1 MPVVKHI
8 RHVLSVL
15 DVERPLRTRRGHRC
29 LQAIF
34 AASDQGPRHP
44 ATSRVSLNYPHNHI
58 HRMALLVRTITPQL
72 KGVLS
77 SPRLIGR
84 GVTLASI
91 GLTIAFA
98 IIVLHHL
105 DIRPRTDDA
114 IVTANTIQV
123 APEIIGRIATLNVK
137 DDASVRKG
145 DILFT
150 IESERFELN
159 LAQAKAQVQSL
170 EAQIGLTNRRV
181 SSEVTAVSV
190 AQAHANAVRA
200 RLKDATDTLNRLEPL
215 LPDRYV
221 TPQQI
226 DQARTI
232 KATAES
238 ELNAALSATL
248 QTRQAVGDANAL
260 IAQLEGARALVGLAE
275 RDLRNTVVRAPFD
288 GRIVGVTTSVG
299 QLVSPAKALFTL
311 IDISQW
317 FIVAD
322 FRETDLKT
330 IHEGEK
336 VTGYVLSAPKVH
348 LEGRVESVGSAVAE
362 LENLSIAGVP
372 PVARDLNWIRIAQRF
387 PVRIALEHPPEGLM
401 RIGASAVAVIH
412 HDRE

>member
-1 MPVVKHI
+1 
-8 RHVLSVL
+8 
-15 DVERPLRTRRGHRC
+15 
-29 LQAIF
+29 
-34 AASDQGPRHP
+34 
-44 ATSRVSLNYPHNHI
+44 
-58 HRMALLVRTITPQL
+58 MALLVRTITPQL

-105 DIRPRTDDA
+105 DTRPRTDDA

-348 LEGRVESVGSAVAE
+348 LEGRVESIGSAVAE

-372 PVARDLNWIRIAQRF
+372 PVRRDLNWIRIAQRF
-387 PVRIALEHPPEGLM
+387 PVRILLDRPPEDLM

-412 HDRE
+412 HDRD

>member
-1 MPVVKHI
+1 M
-8 RHVLSVL
+8 
-15 DVERPLRTRRGHRC
+15 
-29 LQAIF
+29 
-34 AASDQGPRHP
+34 ASQP
-44 ATSRVSLNYPHNHI
+44 
-58 HRMALLVRTITPQL
+58 
-72 KGVLS
+72 KGVA
-77 SPRLIGR
+77 SPPQRIGR
-84 GVTLASI
+84 AVTVASI
-91 GLTIAFA
+91 GLTIALA

-123 APEIIGRIATLNVK
+123 APEIVGRIATLNVK
-137 DDASVRKG
+137 DDARVRKG

-150 IESERFELN
+150 IESEQFELH
-159 LAQAKAQVQSL
+159 LAQARAQVQSL

-190 AQAHANAVRA
+190 AKAQADAVRA

-226 DQARTI
+226 DQARTL

-238 ELNAALSATL
+238 ELHAALSAT
-248 QTRQAVGDANAL
+248 QEKRQFVGDANTL

-322 FRETDLKT
+322 FRETELQK
-330 IHEGEK
+330 IHEGEM
-336 VTGYVLSAPKVH
+336 VTAYVLSAPKVH
-348 LEGRVESVGSAVAE
+348 LKGRVESVGSAVAE
-362 LENLSIAGVP
+362 LDNLSIAGVP
-372 PVARDLNWIRIAQRF
+372 PVQRDLNWIRIAQRF
-387 PVRIALEHPPEGLM
+387 PVRIALEHPPEDLM
-401 RIGASAVAVIH
+401 RIGASAVAVVH